1 MYNQTNIMAD
11 THTHYRA
18 CNLCEAICGLEIQ
31 VQEETVLSI
40 KGDQEDPLSR
50 GHICPK
56 AVALKDIYEDPDRLR
71 GPVKRTPDG
80 WQSISWEQAF
90 TEVVEGL
97 QRVRHRHGADA
108 VGVFLGNPNVHNWGS
123 ILFGPDF
130 IKSLNTKN
138 RFSATSTDQLP
149 HHLVALLM
157 YGHYLSIPVPD
168 VDRTHFMLILGA
180 NPLASNGSLM
190 TAPGMDKRLRGVQAR
205 GGKVVVVDPRR
216 TETAAVANE
225 HFFIRPGEDAL
236 FLLAML
242 HTLFDENLVK
252 PGHLSEIADG
262 VGQVATLA
270 NAYAPERVEEILG
283 IPASE
288 IRRLTREFAQA
299 PSAVCYGRMG
309 LSTQAFGSI
318 CQWLVQLVNFLT
330 GNLDRE
336 GGAMLTTP
344 AFDLVGQQ
352 AMRGKFGAF
361 GRWKSRVRGLPEF
374 GGELPVAAM
383 AEEILEQGE
392 GQIKSMVTIAGNP
405 VLSIPNG
412 RMLDEALAQLEY
424 MVSIDIYVNETTRHA
439 HIILPPTTGLET
451 SHYDTIFHV
460 LAVRN
465 TAKYSP
471 PLFERTDEQRHD
483 WEIYQELA
491 ARMSGKAPRPIP
503 PELVLEKTLAMGPYA
518 SQGLDLAALQACPRG
533 IDLGALQPCLPD
545 RLFTPNKRIALV
557 PDLLSNDLAR
567 LEEYFAAQSSRG
579 SSLLLIGR
587 RQLRSNNSWMH
598 NSYRLVKGRDRC
610 TLMIHPTDA
619 TARNIQD
626 GNLVSVRSRTG
637 TITLKA
643 EVTDTIMPG
652 VVSIPHGWGH
662 DRAGVRLSVASRSAG
677 ASIND
682 LTDQLFIDAVSG
694 NAAFSG
700 VPVEVVQS

>member
-1 MYNQTNIMAD
+1 MTEIR
-11 THTHYRA
+11 THYRA

-31 VQEETVLSI
+31 VQEQTILSI
-40 KGDQEDPLSR
+40 KGDPGDPLSH

-80 WQSISWEQAF
+80 WQSISWKQAF
-90 TEVVEGL
+90 AEVVEGL
-97 QRVRHRHGADA
+97 QQVQQRHGPEA

-123 ILFGPDF
+123 LLFGPEF
-130 IKSLNTKN
+130 IKSLHTKN

-190 TAPGMDKRLRGVQAR
+190 TAPGIDKRLRGVQAR

-216 TETAAVANE
+216 TETAVVADE

-236 FLLAML
+236 FLLAMV

-252 PGHLSEIADG
+252 LSHLSGMVDG
-262 VGQVATLA
+262 VEEVAALA
-270 NAYAPERVEEILG
+270 NPYTPERVEAILG
-283 IPASE
+283 IPSTE

-299 PSAVCYGRMG
+299 PTAVCYGRMG
-309 LSTQAFGSI
+309 LSTQAFGSL
-318 CQWLVQLVNFLT
+318 CQWLVQLVNILT
-330 GNLDRE
+330 GNLDRA
-336 GGAMLTTP
+336 GGAMFTTP

-352 AMRGKFGAF
+352 VMRGKFGDF

-383 AEEILEQGE
+383 AEEILEAGE
-392 GQIKSMVTIAGNP
+392 GQIKAMVTIAGNP

-412 RMLDEALAQLEY
+412 GLLDKALAQLDF
-424 MVSIDIYVNETTRHA
+424 MVAIDIYVNETTRHA
-439 HIILPPTTGLET
+439 HLILPPTTGLET

-471 PLFERTDEQRHD
+471 PLFERTEDQRHD

-491 ARMSGKAPRPIP
+491 ARMNNKAARPVP
-503 PELVLEKTLAMGPYA
+503 PEMVLEKMLALGPYG
-518 SQGLDLAALQACPRG
+518 SQGLDLAALKACPQG
-533 IDLGALQPCLPD
+533 IDLGALQPCLPG
-545 RLFTPNKRIALV
+545 RLFTPNKHIALV
-557 PDLLSNDLAR
+557 PDLLANDLLR
-567 LEEYFAAQSSRG
+567 LDEHLAAHPSKAG
-579 SSLLLIGR
+579 SLLLIGR

-610 TLMIHPTDA
+610 TLMIHPADA
-619 TARNIQD
+619 SFRNIQD
-626 GNLVSVRSRTG
+626 GNWVKVSSRTG
-637 TITLKA
+637 AITLKA
-643 EVTDTIMPG
+643 EVTDAIMPG

-662 DRAGVRLSVASRSAG
+662 NRTGVQLSVASQTTG

-682 LTDQLFIDAVSG
+682 LTDQFFIDAVSG

-700 VPVEVVQS
+700 VPVEVVHS